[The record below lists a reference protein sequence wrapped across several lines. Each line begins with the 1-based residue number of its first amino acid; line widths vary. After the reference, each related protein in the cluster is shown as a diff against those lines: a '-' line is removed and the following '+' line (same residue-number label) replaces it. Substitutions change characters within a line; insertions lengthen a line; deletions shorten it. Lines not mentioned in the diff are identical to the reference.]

1 MKVVFLCGH
10 HSPYGRAHLE
20 PIFNSKFEIIAL
32 VLATDARWAYFYSI
46 LSGKPIQN
54 FKQQNAKFRVKQA
67 VKHILTKLPG
77 NFELKRN
84 SLQNKYLDR
93 YSEQEIVQLFEKY
106 AVTSKYEFDINS
118 EAFVAWVRS
127 QEPDLIISAAY
138 PQILKKSL
146 LEIPAIGCINSHPS
160 LLPRCRGA
168 HPVFWAIASGEKRSG
183 VTAHYMT
190 ESLDDGDIVAQRG
203 FDLDPNTRYKPLYE
217 RILYEVPKLV
227 EEVENFFL
235 SGQYDGIPQ
244 DENEASYFRND
255 REIHRRIFFST
266 QTAEEIDRLVRAC
279 DGDASFFSRGKSIR
293 VIQSAV
299 FEANRNL
306 TNNLVVPAGT
316 VVDLDREGVYIKAR
330 EGIIQFKEIITRG
343 SRHEGASIVEKLG
356 WQIGMTLGK

>member
-146 LEIPAIGCINSHPS
+146 LEIQSDAAYLDIK
-160 LLPRCRGA
+160 
-168 HPVFWAIASGEKRSG
+168 VFLYFIFREAG
-183 VTAHYMT
+183 V
-190 ESLDDGDIVAQRG
+190 
-203 FDLDPNTRYKPLYE
+203 FLY
-217 RILYEVPKLV
+217 P
-227 EEVENFFL
+227 
-235 SGQYDGIPQ
+235 G
-244 DENEASYFRND
+244 
-255 REIHRRIFFST
+255 
-266 QTAEEIDRLVRAC
+266 
-279 DGDASFFSRGKSIR
+279 
-293 VIQSAV
+293 
-299 FEANRNL
+299 
-306 TNNLVVPAGT
+306 NNLFYRYVQHDKNLLLVI
-316 VVDLDREGVYIKAR
+316 LKICMFE
-330 EGIIQFKEIITRG
+330 FKLI
-343 SRHEGASIVEKLG
+343 
-356 WQIGMTLGK
+356 